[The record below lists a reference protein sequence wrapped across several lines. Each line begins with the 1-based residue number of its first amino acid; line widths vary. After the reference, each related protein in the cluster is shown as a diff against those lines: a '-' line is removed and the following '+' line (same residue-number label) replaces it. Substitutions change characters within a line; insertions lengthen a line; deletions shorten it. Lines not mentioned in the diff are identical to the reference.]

1 MATNPPAVTPTPTS
15 APTNKAVAATGGSAI
30 GAAVSTIVLYL
41 LDPNGHLPQE
51 VKVAITTLVTAI
63 ITLAAA
69 YYTPPGA
76 SEAVVQAPDGSIK
89 TARMTLSKDR
99 GG

>member
-1 MATNPPAVTPTPTS
+1 MATNPPIVTATS
-15 APTNKAVAATGGSAI
+15 APTNKAVAATGGSAV
-30 GAAVSTIVLYL
+30 GAAISTIVLYL

-63 ITLAAA
+63 VTLAAA

-76 SEAVVQAPDGSIK
+76 SEAVMQMPDGSIT
-89 TARMTLSKDR
+89 TARMAMSQDR